1 MCPHGY
7 HHSGSM
13 ATPALG
19 TRDVYIYVLLFLC
32 SISNIENAP
41 LSVPICTGKEFE
53 KKSTGISCFA
63 LFSRNGKKCNT
74 QGCVPPSSFW
84 ICFN

>member
-19 TRDVYIYVLLFLC
+19 TRDVYIYFCKIINFISLC
-32 SISNIENAP
+32 INNQKNLVCVESQKP
-41 LSVPICTGKEFE
+41 LSEY
-53 KKSTGISCFA
+53 SQN
-63 LFSRNGKKCNT
+63 LKC
-74 QGCVPPSSFW
+74 SS
-84 ICFN
+84 I